1 MNCQGDPQGIT
12 ANAISKG
19 DGDVYH
25 AAGLYMAREV
35 WEQGIVVKEEGGD
48 GEPYIMKSLAGG
60 VDGKPGYFEAG
71 MKPGVDNID
80 HGRDGHE
87 LPFCCS
93 INLVL
98 QLRIQRGRG
107 VL

>member
-48 GEPYIMKSLAGG
+48 GEPSTKRQKVEEKEYTA
-60 VDGKPGYFEAG
+60 EQ
-71 MKPGVDNID
+71 
-80 HGRDGHE
+80 GRE
-87 LPFCCS
+87 
-93 INLVL
+93 
-98 QLRIQRGRG
+98 GRAA
-107 VL
+107 

>member
-48 GEPYIMKSLAGG
+48 GAFILKL
-60 VDGKPGYFEAG
+60 K
-71 MKPGVDNID
+71 K
-80 HGRDGHE
+80 
-87 LPFCCS
+87 L
-93 INLVL
+93 
-98 QLRIQRGRG
+98 
-107 VL
+107 